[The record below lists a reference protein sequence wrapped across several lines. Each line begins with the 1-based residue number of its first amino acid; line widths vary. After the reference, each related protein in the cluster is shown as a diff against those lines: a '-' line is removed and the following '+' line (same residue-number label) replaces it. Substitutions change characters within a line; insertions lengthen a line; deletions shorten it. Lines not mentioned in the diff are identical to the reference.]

1 MTRFFNIIS
10 LSAVATMFVAS
21 GVPTN
26 ALVADPHVARAAPG
40 HHVAVAKKKRQNA
53 TCQPR
58 VPPAVTSSAQD
69 AASSTFAPPPA
80 TTSDAAS
87 SQAAPPPPPSSS
99 AAAPPSSSAPP
110 SSPSSSA
117 SAPASSAA
125 SSGSSSGSAK
135 VGLAWPNGNNGQLQN
150 FVTPNSQFVYDWGYG
165 GVGDTSGLTY
175 VPMCWGADDVEG
187 FASTVVPGYST
198 HALGFNEPNEVGQSN
213 MTPEQAAQLWQ
224 QYIQPLKND
233 GYTLVSPACSSRPNA
248 LPWMQQFMGNCTGC
262 TVDIIAMHYY
272 DITVDGFQSWVTE
285 FYNTFNTHIWVTEFA
300 DQNFNG
306 PAQQTQDEVN
316 SYYSQMLSWFQETE
330 WIDQYFAFGLMTNM
344 QGVSTCNQLMND
356 DGTPTAL
363 GSMVINS

>member
-26 ALVADPHVARAAPG
+26 ALVADAHVARAAPG
-40 HHVAVAKKKRQNA
+40 HHVAVAKKKRQSP

-69 AASSTFAPPPA
+69 AASSTFAPPPPA
-80 TTSDAAS
+80 SSDAAS
-87 SQAAPPPPPSSS
+87 SQAAPPPSSS
-99 AAAPPSSSAPP
+99 AAAPPASSAP
-110 SSPSSSA
+110 SSSSA
-117 SAPASSAA
+117 SAPA

-135 VGLAWPNGNNGQLQN
+135 VGLAWPNGDNGQLQN

-165 GVGDTSGLTY
+165 GVGDTYGLTY
-175 VPMCWGADDVEG
+175 TPMCWGAADVEG

-224 QYIQPLKND
+224 QYIQPLKAY

-248 LPWMQQFMGNCTGC
+248 LPWMQEFMGNCTGC
-262 TVDIIAMHYY
+262 TVDIVGMHYY
-272 DITVDGFQSWVTE
+272 DITVAGFQSWVEE
-285 FYNTFNTHIWVTEFA
+285 FYTTFNLPIWITEYA

-306 PAQQTQDEVN
+306 PEQQTQDEVN
-316 SYYSQMLSWFQETE
+316 SFYSQMLAWFQETP
-330 WIDQYFAFGLMTNM
+330 WIEQYFAFGLMTDM
-344 QGVSTCNQLMND
+344 QGVSTCNQLMNS